1 MLKKM
6 SGSVFC
12 CIVYAFSSFL
22 LILSLLVS
30 IRMTALWDEYNS
42 ARSVSGALKEENA
55 MLLSQYESA
64 ISLESIE
71 EYAVTQ
77 LGMCACTNEQIE
89 YIYLK

>member
-1 MLKKM
+1 MLKKL

-42 ARSVSGALKEENA
+42 AQALSEALKEENA
-55 MLLSQYESA
+55 MLLAQYESA
-64 ISLESIE
+64 VSLESIE

-77 LGMCACTNEQIE
+77 LGMCECTNEQIE